1 MSQSETTAPGT
12 PRLAGDRDEAL
23 RDSQDRFRLLAD
35 NALDII
41 FRYALRPAPRLEY
54 ISPAVTAITG
64 YTPEEH
70 YADPEMER
78 RLVHPDDLHLV
89 QAADPPPPEGRT
101 FEVRMIRKDGRVIWT
116 EHRNRS
122 VLDAEGRPAAIEGL
136 VRDVTVRKDA
146 QLRLLSAERL
156 AGLGR
161 LSAGVAHEVNNPLAW
176 IASNLHFAEEA
187 LAASAGAGPG
197 PAALAEVRQALAEAR
212 EGVARVRA
220 IVAGLQKFAPSAMA
234 TDRRPFEVVA
244 ELRAA
249 LAITRSLLEARA
261 ELVLELAEGLPP
273 VLAGEAELGQVF
285 VNLLTRAAGATAA
298 GPPSAQRVTVAA
310 RAQDGRLVVE
320 VRDTGEALPAEAL
333 THAFDPFFAAHPGA
347 PGQGLA
353 LAVCHGIVTA
363 LGGSISI
370 ESRAGQG
377 TVVRVVLPAATPA
390 RPAPAAAVAVTP
402 VGTVL
407 VVDDEPLVG
416 RSLVRILERRHRVTA
431 LTSAREVLERVEAGE
446 RWDVVICDLMMPQMT
461 GMALARRLREVAPD
475 LLPRLVFSTG
485 GAFTEQARAF
495 LDEGWPVLQK
505 PIEPQA
511 LRDWVDA
518 AVRARQGASSR

>member
-1 MSQSETTAPGT
+1 
-12 PRLAGDRDEAL
+12 
-23 RDSQDRFRLLAD
+23 
-35 NALDII
+35 
-41 FRYALRPAPRLEY
+41 
-54 ISPAVTAITG
+54 
-64 YTPEEH
+64 
-70 YADPEMER
+70 
-78 RLVHPDDLHLV
+78 
-89 QAADPPPPEGRT
+89 
-101 FEVRMIRKDGRVIWT
+101 
-116 EHRNRS
+116 
-122 VLDAEGRPAAIEGL
+122 
-136 VRDVTVRKDA
+136 
-146 QLRLLSAERL
+146 
-156 AGLGR
+156 
-161 LSAGVAHEVNNPLAW
+161 
-176 IASNLHFAEEA
+176 
-187 LAASAGAGPG
+187 
-197 PAALAEVRQALAEAR
+197 
-212 EGVARVRA
+212 VARVRA
-220 IVAGLQKFAPSAMA
+220 IGAGLQKFAPSAMA

-320 VRDTGEALPAEAL
+320 VRDTGEALPAEAR

-390 RPAPAAAVAVTP
+390 RPAPAAAVPP

-431 LTSAREVLERVEAGE
+431 LTSARDVLERVEAGE
-446 RWDVVICDLMMPQMT
+446 RWDVVICDLMMPEMT
-461 GMALARRLREVAPD
+461 GMALARRLGEVAPD

-511 LRDWVDA
+511 LRVWVDA
-518 AVRARQGASSR
+518 AVLARQGESSR